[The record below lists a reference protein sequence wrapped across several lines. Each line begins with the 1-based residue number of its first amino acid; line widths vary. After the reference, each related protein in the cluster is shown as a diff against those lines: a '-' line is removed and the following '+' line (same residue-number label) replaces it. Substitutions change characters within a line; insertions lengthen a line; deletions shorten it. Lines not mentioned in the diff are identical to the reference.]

1 MLDAGFGGGALFLAD
16 HADTLAAEATEP
28 AHQRFV
34 LTELA
39 VARKRCEFG
48 DQRVD
53 EIDQMRALRMPRHQG
68 LLPRRQ
74 IGVEIAQ
81 RLRGLVLDPRNLF
94 PDVAAG
100 RRQRAQFIDL
110 GIEFGNGLFEIEIT
124 AHVIRHQSNIRTNA
138 VSGEADFGSREESTH
153 FQ

>member
-1 MLDAGFGGGALFLAD
+1 MA
-16 HADTLAAEATEP
+16 
-28 AHQRFV
+28 
-34 LTELA
+34 
-39 VARKRCEFG
+39 
-48 DQRVD
+48 
-53 EIDQMRALRMPRHQG
+53 RHQG

-124 AHVIRHQSNIRTNA
+124 AHVIRHQGNIRKNA
-138 VSGEADFGSREESTH
+138 VSGEADFGSREESAH
-153 FQ
+153 LQ